1 MKKQIEVFTGQYH
14 NGMWY
19 ASSCEVPWLAAEGS
33 SYNEVVRVIGQ
44 IAPVIVAGAGVGS
57 FKLAWRIATRQS

>member
-1 MKKQIEVFTGQYH
+1 LKKQIEVFTGQYH

-33 SYNEVVRVIGQ
+33 SYDEVVRVIGQ
-44 IAPVIVAGAGVGS
+44 IAPVIVAGAGIDS